1 MEDFLTSERFEQMAR
16 EYNAKY
22 RQTTVLEQK
31 VCPAAKEQG
40 DLTCDNGARVEV
52 AKVLDDMLLLLRL
65 CDRKTCGAVRFFSVK
80 TLKQEIENKIHKFV
94 AENKIELQNKHIS
107 TYFWANDK
115 ICVQK
120 FVEIEKF
127 FCKNEKNARNRCL
140 CDIHEMLLDYL
151 ERFFGQM

>member
-22 RQTTVLEQK
+22 RQTTVLKQN
-31 VCPAAKEQG
+31 VCPAAKEHG
-40 DLTCDNGARVEV
+40 ALTSDNGARREV
-52 AKVLDDMLLLLRL
+52 AKALDDMLLLLKL

-80 TLKQEIENKIHKFV
+80 TLKQEIENKIHKFA
-94 AENKIELQNKHIS
+94 AENKIELQNKQNS
-107 TYFWANDK
+107 TYLWSNDK

-127 FCKNEKNARNRCL
+127 FCKNEKTAKVRCL

-151 ERFFGQM
+151 ERFFGRM